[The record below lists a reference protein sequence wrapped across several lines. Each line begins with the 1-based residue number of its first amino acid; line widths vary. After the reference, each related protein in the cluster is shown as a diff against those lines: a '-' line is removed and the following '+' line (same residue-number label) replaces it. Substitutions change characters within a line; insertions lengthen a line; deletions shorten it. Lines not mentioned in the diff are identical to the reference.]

1 MKRYLIVLIGLLSL
15 CSCVRISNLIDQID
29 GGVVVVF
36 EDCPI
41 QTSTHKFGGSIS
53 QTNYSTIAFI
63 GDNGRLVEFE
73 PRLFGR
79 DTIIIPTFHG
89 YAEMMHMY
97 QALEYD
103 YYLLQEGDT
112 VIVHYNADARPVLTS
127 QVFEKNTK
135 LYNLPYDLPKAI
147 QFQGYYIETVL
158 TDYNF
163 AKAYTY
169 FNNSGTKRTP
179 ALDAYFKSR
188 YVDLDSLSAEYDKY
202 KDSLKQS
209 IDTLRSSGN
218 IDKRY
223 CDYYVHRFFPENRYN
238 TMDVVQSDSLLH
250 YISNY
255 VIAQEY
261 CGGRNTLD
269 SFDFIE
275 KDTIVTSMARNGI
288 LKRLINRIMDGEGG
302 WHVYSD
308 KTVSLY
314 LQKYINITG
323 DLMPEQNV
331 EKKGIVVDE
340 SSYGLP
346 LETVDG
352 QRTSL
357 EEVLGRYKGSLVYLD
372 FWASWCA
379 PCLAQIPYTKALQKR
394 FSGDEIC
401 FLFVSTD
408 INRKNWGEK
417 VQEYSDVFDGSY
429 RILDPEATFLK
440 EIRLSSI
447 PRNLIFDREGH
458 LLDPDAIRPSDES
471 IDNRLK
477 SLLNETK
484 VNKQKP

>member
-1 MKRYLIVLIGLLSL
+1 MNRTLIVLIGLFSL
-15 CSCVRISNLIDQID
+15 CSCARTNNSTNLQNER
-29 GGVVVVF
+29 VVVVF
-36 EDCPI
+36 ENSPI

-53 QTNYSTIAFI
+53 QTYYSTIAFI
-63 GDNGRLVEFE
+63 DDEGRLVEFE

-112 VIVHYNADARPVLTS
+112 VIVRYNADARPMLTS
-127 QVFEKNTK
+127 LVFDNNTK
-135 LYNLPYDLPKAI
+135 LYNLPYNLPKAI
-147 QFQGYYIETVL
+147 QFQGYFIETVL

-163 AKAYTY
+163 TKAYTY
-169 FNNSGTKRTP
+169 FNNSGTKRIP
-179 ALDAYFKSR
+179 ALDAYLKPR
-188 YVDLDSLSAEYDKY
+188 YVDLDSLSVEYDKY
-202 KDSLKQS
+202 KESLKQS
-209 IDTLRSSGN
+209 IDSLRSFGN

-223 CDYYVHRFFPENRYN
+223 YEYYVHRFFPENRYN

-261 CGGRNTLD
+261 CGGRNTLE

-275 KDTIVTSMARNGI
+275 KDTIITPLARNGI
-288 LKRLINRIMDGEGG
+288 LKRLINKIMNGEGG

-308 KTVSLY
+308 KTVSQY

-323 DLMPEQNV
+323 DLVPEQSV
-331 EKKGIVVDE
+331 EKKGIAVDE

-352 QRTSL
+352 QRTTL
-357 EEVLGRYKGSLVYLD
+357 EEVLRRYKGSLVYLD

-379 PCLAQIPYTKALQKR
+379 PCLAQIPYTKALHKR
-394 FSGDEIC
+394 LSGDDIC

-408 INRKNWGEK
+408 INRKDWERK
-417 VQEYSDVFDGSY
+417 VREYSDVFDGSY
-429 RILDPEATFLK
+429 RIVDPDATFLK
-440 EIRLSSI
+440 EIRLSGI
-447 PRNLIFDREGH
+447 PRYLIFDRDGR
-458 LLDPDAIRPSDES
+458 LLDPDAIRPSDER
-471 IDNRLK
+471 IDNKLI

-484 VNKQKP
+484 VNK